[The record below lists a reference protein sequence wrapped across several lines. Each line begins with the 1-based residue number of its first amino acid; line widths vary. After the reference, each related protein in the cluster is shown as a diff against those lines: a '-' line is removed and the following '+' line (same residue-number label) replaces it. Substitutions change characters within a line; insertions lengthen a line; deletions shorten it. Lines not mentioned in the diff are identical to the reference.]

1 MQWSPAKRQKK
12 AMAAVAT
19 TAQMPPIFM
28 YTEDKD
34 EKKCT
39 LRTISVRC
47 FCNVF
52 AAEIVADNCW
62 NVLNH
67 MISMISRRGR
77 KRLP

>member
-34 EKKCT
+34 EKMYAEDNF
-39 LRTISVRC
+39 RWDAFVY
-47 FCNVF
+47 
-52 AAEIVADNCW
+52 AAEIA
-62 NVLNH
+62 L
-67 MISMISRRGR
+67 R
-77 KRLP
+77 